1 MKHLLSSVTIVAA
14 LAIATPALAQRTGPG
29 PFAETGTG
37 PGVVPPGGPGP
48 SSPLHNLPAGSPGLS
63 IAAPWVGGPP
73 PYYILPPPY
82 YVPPVGYYPAVR
94 LLCPARPRLLR
105 SAARLLLWA
114 AGTVTRKSRLAGEPK
129 DPGTACPSRV
139 SSTWSRLPP
148 CRCCVCRTWSRR
160 AAHATPERRYQR
172 RICGPSRHRRA
183 LSGGACPA
191 LYDEPHPSCVAPRN
205 PTPV

>member
-63 IAAPWVGGPP
+63 IAAPWVGGPHP
-73 PYYILPPPY
+73 ASALLSPAGGVL
-82 YVPPVGYYPAVR
+82 PAVR

-105 SAARLLLWA
+105 AAARLLLWA
-114 AGTVTRKSRLAGEPK
+114 AGTVTRKSGLAGEPK
-129 DPGTACPSRV
+129 DPGTACPRARFLHLVPVTTMSMLRLSHLEQTGRSRYAGTALSAPYLRAISASP
-139 SSTWSRLPP
+139 SSIRWRMPTMSR
-148 CRCCVCRTWSRR
+148 TR
-160 AAHATPERRYQR
+160 AA
-172 RICGPSRHRRA
+172 
-183 LSGGACPA
+183 L
-191 LYDEPHPSCVAPRN
+191 PHVIP
-205 PTPV
+205 PV